1 MLAEAVL
8 ARDFQPGAFAARN
21 IGGKSHR
28 VVDLN
33 GNAGEANGVNREVN
47 RLVWRSPFE
56 SDIRHLHV
64 HTFHWGARHASL
76 HSVVVHVFECGIGWE
91 LPSGDDSPS
100 AICNT
105 AQHAEVLSDENVGA
119 VVEKESNRRAFERGI
134 LQCVEVLAFA
144 VAEVFFVCFLLRAG
158 LETGT
163 SAIRTTGRSSLRAL
177 RLSDIEA
184 MCTS

>member
-1 MLAEAVL
+1 M
-8 ARDFQPGAFAARN
+8 RN
-21 IGGKSHR
+21 NGGKSHR

-33 GNAGEANGVNREVN
+33 GNAGEANGANREVS

-76 HSVVVHVFECGIGWE
+76 HSVVAHVFECGVGWE
-91 LPSGDDSPS
+91 LPSDDDAPG

-105 AQHAEVLSDENVGA
+105 VLHAEVLSDENVGT

-134 LQCVEVLAFA
+134 RKCVEVLAFA
-144 VAEVFFVCFLLRAG
+144 VAEVFFLFFLLLAG
-158 LETGT
+158 LETDI
-163 SAIRTTGRSSLRAL
+163 SAIRTIGRSSLRAL
-177 RLSDIEA
+177 SLSDIEA